1 MQWGNNNTLKLPQA
15 AFSGPSRDDI
25 LNALSLFFGSPVS
38 PEKLADYSQVMCKS
52 LNPQNVA

>member
-1 MQWGNNNTLKLPQA
+1 MATKNWSGHLKLPQS

-38 PEKLADYSQVMCKS
+38 PEKLADYSQ
-52 LNPQNVA
+52 AHAAT